1 MYMNVKGGTHLDLN
15 DRIKIQ
21 AELEKGSMLKVIAA
35 IINAD
40 ERTIAKE
47 IKKRRIKFNNHRF
60 FSLSSNKRDN
70 NCKKILRFP
79 YVCNACKNRKKCN
92 EGYFF
97 EYKAKEAQINYET
110 ILKETR
116 EGIDMTLSD
125 KCRVD
130 VILKEGLDKGQSI
143 AHIYHSNKDLIPCSE
158 STLYRLIN
166 NGNTIAQRIDTR
178 RQVKLKPRCK
188 RKDKNKR
195 DLGLFNNRTY
205 GDFLVHISKHSP
217 FYLVEYDTVVDD
229 SNGAHK
235 TLLTIHFVSLHFMI
249 IRLLDKKEASEIAKQ
264 FVYLRRRLSDD
275 LYARMFGLGLT
286 DRGSEFFCVDAIEG
300 VIDDHKRLAHLFFC
314 DSYSSYQ
321 KGALEENHTLL
332 RYILPKGTSFN
343 DLDQNKCDLIAS
355 HINSYYRKSINNTP
369 YNLFVAHFSNK
380 IADILGIKKIEAND
394 VYLKPSLLNKIK

>member
-1 MYMNVKGGTHLDLN
+1 MNVKGGTHLDLS

-21 AELEKGSMLKVIAA
+21 SELEKGSMLKVIVA

-47 IKKRRIKFNNHRF
+47 IKKRRIRLNNHRF

-70 NCKKILRFP
+70 NCKKINRFP
-79 YVCNACKNRKKCN
+79 YVCNGCKRYKKCN

-110 ILKETR
+110 ILKEAR

-143 AHIYHSNKDLIPCSE
+143 AHIYNANKDLIPCSE
-158 STLYRLIN
+158 STLYRFIN

-178 RQVKLKPRCK
+178 RQVKLKPRRK
-188 RKDKNKR
+188 RKDKNKKDIR
-195 DLGLFNNRTY
+195 IFTGRTY
-205 GDFLVHISKHSP
+205 SDFLVHISRHSP
-217 FYLVEYDTVVDD
+217 FYLVEYDTVVDH
-229 SNGAHK
+229 SNGNNK

-249 IRLLDKKEASEIAKQ
+249 IRLLEKKDIKEVAKQ
-264 FVYLRRRLSDD
+264 FVYLRRRLKDT
-275 LYARMFGLGLT
+275 LYARMFSLGLT
-286 DRGSEFFCVDAIEG
+286 DQGGEFFCVDAIEG
-300 VIDDHKRLAHLFFC
+300 VIDDQKRLGHLFFC

-332 RYILPKGTSFN
+332 RYILPKGTSFQ
-343 DLDQNKCDLIAS
+343 DLTQSKCDLIAS
-355 HINSYYRKSINNTP
+355 HINSYYRKSIDNTP
-369 YNLFVAHFSNK
+369 YDLFTAHFSNK
-380 IADILGIKKIEAND
+380 TADILGIKKIDAND
-394 VYLKPSLLNKIK
+394 VYLKPSLLNMIK